1 MDDETFL
8 HSFLKELLMLL
19 IFLVTC
25 SLVDLSSFSFNF
37 VRSKSYAAFFF
48 TLSEYS
54 LDLIFQRHGFSLYI
68 PINSTQNWRSASVMQ
83 LVVSAADMSTVQVA
97 ELDWEMRPQGRLM
110 CPHTLKRAWPDAGRT
125 EPTCQRQ
132 IREAAQ
138 AAWTPHTR
146 SVLPEQSWFVQAAGV
161 CAAP

>member
-1 MDDETFL
+1 MICSHCDFMDDETFL

-97 ELDWEMRPQGRLM
+97 ELD
-110 CPHTLKRAWPDAGRT
+110 
-125 EPTCQRQ
+125 
-132 IREAAQ
+132 
-138 AAWTPHTR
+138 
-146 SVLPEQSWFVQAAGV
+146 
-161 CAAP
+161 